1 MRNWS
6 LLLVVLAVHCATV
19 AANTQGRVNR
29 DGVFIDAQVGPDWDD
44 LYYRSTPGATWRFG
58 FGAGLDWGLSGIE
71 VNFSVPEWHAT
82 TEVDR
87 FRYVGPSFGYEQQGH
102 FYESSTRIRRR
113 SIDVALLYRRNVN
126 FSRHA
131 SFTWLVGGAHVS
143 RPEEVRIVTREV
155 VGEGELNEV
164 NRFERTSWR
173 NYLAATARI
182 DLDVKIGPRIS
193 LVPRLRVVVFP
204 SFLDDSGLAPRI
216 VVARPEVA
224 ARWRF

>member
-6 LLLVVLAVHCATV
+6 FLLVVLAVHCATV
-19 AANTQGRVNR
+19 AANAQGRAKR
-29 DGVFIDAQVGPDWDD
+29 DGVFMDAQVGPDWDD
-44 LYYRSTPGATWRFG
+44 LYYGSTPGATRRFG
-58 FGAGLDWGLSGIE
+58 FGAGLDWESSGIE
-71 VNFSVPEWHAT
+71 FNFSVPEWHAT

-87 FRYVGPSFGYEQQGH
+87 FHYVGPSVAYEQQGH
-102 FYESSTRIRRR
+102 FYESSTSIRRR

-131 SFTWLVGGAHVS
+131 TFTWLVGGAHVS

-155 VGEGELNEV
+155 VREGELNEV

-173 NYLAATARI
+173 NYLAATGRI
-182 DLDVKIGPRIS
+182 DLEVRIGPQIS
-193 LVPRLRVVVFP
+193 LVPRLRVLVFP

-216 VVARPEVA
+216 VVVRPEVA